1 MVVQLSFKIERTH
14 LSKRNHRRAMN
25 QANREAMEWL
35 FRRIIP
41 RKFTPRAQ
49 REFPGYF
56 RSRSA
61 RHQLRKQRRFGH
73 NLPLVYAGILR
84 SNVLGRSKVRAT
96 YKAASLTMRFGHTV
110 REEQKREVE
119 AISDRHR
126 REMTRRVAKRYTQ
139 LSTSRRF
146 LSRKTTRSRR

>member
-49 REFPGYF
+49 WEFPGYF
-56 RSRSA
+56 RSRST

-73 NLPLVYAGILR
+73 NLPLVYTGIMR

-96 YKAASLTMRFGHTV
+96 YKGASLTMRFGHKV
-110 REEQKREVE
+110 REEQRREVE

>member
-41 RKFTPRAQ
+41 RKFTPRASW
-49 REFPGYF
+49 EFPGYF
-56 RSRSA
+56 KVRSE
-61 RHQLRKQRRFGH
+61 RHRRRKQRRFGH
-73 NLPLVYAGILR
+73 NLPLVFTGVLKRAVLNR
-84 SNVLGRSKVRAT
+84 SVVRAT
-96 YKAASLTMRFGHTV
+96 YKGAMITMRFGHKMQD
-110 REEQKREVE
+110 EQKREVE